1 MALWKV
7 LGIIQRIIAI
17 FNYNVMNLSLCLVI
31 LCAW

>member
-17 FNYNVMNLSLCLVI
+17 FNYNVTNLSLCLVI

>member
-7 LGIIQRIIAI
+7 FSIIQRIIAI
-17 FNYNVMNLSLCLVI
+17 FNYDVTNLSLCLVI